1 VPWRNVFAN
10 AIESCHG
17 LNDNAGAMKRIC
29 SLFMLALS
37 CAGIHDVPGGDPGR
51 ITARPRAVGQQC
63 RGGLRALGLDAS
75 RDAVLYVPAAVA
87 EANRAAPLLVV
98 LHGAGGSGERIVQR
112 LGPFADAHGVIL
124 LAPSSR
130 NVTWNSI
137 RGQHGDD
144 IGFMDRAL
152 NTVFGECVIEPSRIG
167 VAGFSDGA
175 SYALTVGVANGDL
188 FKEVMAFSPCILD
201 EVVPHGRPRFFLSHG
216 RQDDILPI
224 ADCGRPLAARL
235 RASGYRV
242 RFEEFDGRHE
252 IPPAIAEE
260 AFRWF
265 VAGGK

>member
-1 VPWRNVFAN
+1 
-10 AIESCHG
+10 
-17 LNDNAGAMKRIC
+17 MKRVC
-29 SLFMLALS
+29 PLFVLALS
-37 CAGIHDVPGGDPGR
+37 CAGIHGLPSSDAGR
-51 ITARPRAVGQQC
+51 LTARPHAIGQQC
-63 RGGLRALGLDAS
+63 RGGLRALGLDVS

-87 EANRAAPLLVV
+87 DANRAAPLLVV

-112 LGPFADAHGVIL
+112 LRPLADGHGVIL

-130 NVTWNSI
+130 NATWDSI
-137 RGQHGDD
+137 RGHHGLD
-144 IGFMDRAL
+144 IGFIDRAL
-152 NTVFGECVIEPSRIG
+152 GKVFDECAIEPSRIG

-188 FKEVMAFSPCILD
+188 FTEVMAFSPCIFD
-201 EVVPHGRPRFFLSHG
+201 DVVPHGQPRFFLSHG